1 MNLRAG
7 RTRPVRRRQPY
18 PWWSRELM
26 TMLCR
31 LPFGSSLSARLACLT
46 LRHLRT
52 FTCVG
57 RTRSSLVPLRLRAG
71 RFRLASRLGVP
82 DNPAVT
88 LSPELHTEPL
98 PAPHVR
104 VGTADGTA
112 GFI

>member
-1 MNLRAG
+1 
-7 RTRPVRRRQPY
+7 
-18 PWWSRELM
+18 M
-26 TMLCR
+26 TMLCH